1 MSKIDWTNVLTWVLV
16 SFLAAVFYGAVVTVI
31 VRSCDGEPP
40 MKTVVTTDTLVF
52 RDTIHDSVPKLV
64 YQEVVR
70 YVKETPISLH
80 DTVHVSKN
88 EENLYL
94 MDSGE
99 VVVPI
104 TRKVYTDDST
114 YRAVISG
121 YKASLDEIET
131 YRERQVITNTVTHY
145 KVKRWNVGVTG
156 GIGYGL
162 MTRKPDVFVGVGVT
176 YNILPP

>member
-1 MSKIDWTNVLTWVLV
+1 MNWKNVLIWIVILL
-16 SFLAAVFYGAVVTVI
+16 LAGVFYGMVFSFI
-31 VRSCDGEPP
+31 FGGCNGEPP

-80 DTVHVSKN
+80 DTILMSKN

-94 MDSGE
+94 TDSGE
-99 VVVPI
+99 VFVPI

-114 YRAVISG
+114 YRAVVSG
-121 YKASLDEIET
+121 YKATLDQIDI
-131 YRERQVITNTVTHY
+131 YRKQTVITNTVT
-145 KVKRWNVGVTG
+145 KDRRWNFGLTG

-162 MTRKPDVFVGVGVT
+162 TTHKPDVFVGVGVT
-176 YNILPP
+176 YRLPP